1 MMVSS
6 RVPRYAAPHPS
17 FAPSLDRERR
27 ILHRKALCL
36 SPSPVQPPTAKP
48 ADGASFTMQQQDGRY
63 VFTGELTIFAQGD
76 LWSTLAPVL
85 RGARAGEPV
94 TFDLSG
100 VHKLDA
106 NSIALLAEARS
117 QLIGRGVACTIT
129 GTEPRYQE
137 LITLFEDPAITA
149 RAQRRATATL
159 TPRRAEGTIAQI
171 GRASMD
177 VLREAKQVVSFF
189 GALVVGMIGLVRE
202 PRTGNFREVP
212 YIMERTGADAVP
224 IVVLINFLI
233 GFVMGFQ
240 GANSLRQFGANIFVA
255 DLVGLS
261 VTRELA
267 PLMTAIILCGR
278 SGAAFAAELGSMKV
292 AEEIDALR
300 TMGFG
305 PYRYLVFP
313 RMFGLV
319 LVVPLLVLIADLVG
333 ILGGMTVGS
342 LDLGVGPRAYLIE
355 TVKAVA
361 VWDVVSGLIK
371 SVGFAAAI
379 AVISC
384 QQGFATSGGAEGVGR
399 RTTTAVVAS
408 LFALIVIDAIFT
420 VIFRVFGG

>member
-1 MMVSS
+1 MSPSS
-6 RVPRYAAPHPS
+6 AAPTS
-17 FAPSLDRERR
+17 SGAAPNGAGQGFTVEEQRGERG
-27 ILHRKALCL
+27 
-36 SPSPVQPPTAKP
+36 T
-48 ADGASFTMQQQDGRY
+48 RY
-63 VFTGELTIFAQGD
+63 VFAGQLSILEPPD
-76 LWSTLAPVL
+76 LWTQLAPIL
-85 RGARAGEPV
+85 RDARQPV
-94 TFDLSG
+94 ELDLSG
-100 VHKLDA
+100 VTKVDA
-106 NSIALLAEARS
+106 NSMALLAAARS
-117 QLIGRGVACTIT
+117 QLIGRGVPCTIH
-129 GTEPRYQE
+129 GIDERYRE
-137 LITLFEDPAITA
+137 LLALFEDPAIAETSGPKRPRITA
-149 RAQRRATATL
+149 TTL
-159 TPRRAEGTIAQI
+159 TPRKAEGVIEQI
-171 GRASMD
+171 GRSSMA
-177 VLREAKQVVSFF
+177 VLEEGKQVVSFF
-189 GALVVGMIGLVRE
+189 GALVAGLFGLINE

-267 PLMTAIILCGR
+267 PLMTAIIICGR

-313 RMFGLV
+313 RMFGLI
-319 LVVPLLVLIADLVG
+319 LVVPLLVLLADFVG
-333 ILGGMTVGS
+333 ILGGLVVGVI
-342 LDLGVGPRAYLIE
+342 DLGVGPRAYLNE
-355 TVKAVA
+355 TVNAVH

-371 SVGFAAAI
+371 SVAFATAI
-379 AVISC
+379 AVIAC

-408 LFALIVIDAIFT
+408 LFSLIVIDAIFT
-420 VIFRVFGG
+420 VIYRVFGS